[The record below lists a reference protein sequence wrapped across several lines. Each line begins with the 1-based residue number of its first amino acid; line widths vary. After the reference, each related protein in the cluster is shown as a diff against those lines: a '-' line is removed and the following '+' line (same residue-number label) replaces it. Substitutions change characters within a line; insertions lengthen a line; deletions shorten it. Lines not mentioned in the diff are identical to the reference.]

1 MGLLDKLPTPNAGVR
16 KAKFE
21 VYPSG
26 KGYRW
31 RLKAANGEPIA
42 SGEEYTTKQA
52 AVNALDALKRAIDS
66 AEVVELD

>member
-1 MGLLDKLPTPNAGVR
+1 MGLLDSKPDRT
-16 KAKFE
+16 AKFE

-26 KGYRW
+26 SGYRW

-52 AVNALDALKRAIDS
+52 AVNALDAVKRAVDS
-66 AEVVELD
+66 AEVVETEK